1 MKGINVSFFS
11 KDKILFGISLEVQK
25 HCDKLNL
32 NGEPIDF
39 NQLVICLHDYW
50 INVLANEYPKID
62 NIAVI
67 GIDLTKRNM

>member
-32 NGEPIDF
+32 NGEPII
-39 NQLVICLHDYW
+39 Q
-50 INVLANEYPKID
+50 EYTFFS
-62 NIAVI
+62 I
-67 GIDLTKRNM
+67 GLIFLTIEFVF